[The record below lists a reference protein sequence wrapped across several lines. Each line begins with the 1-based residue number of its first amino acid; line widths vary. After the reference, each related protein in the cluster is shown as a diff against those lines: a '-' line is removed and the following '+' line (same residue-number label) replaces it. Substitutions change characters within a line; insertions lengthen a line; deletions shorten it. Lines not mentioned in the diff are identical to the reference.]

1 MPLKHA
7 TETLL
12 VVGLGIA
19 IALCGILLAVL
30 PPLGISVWPWA
41 LLFLFAVL
49 YPAVLYPLLRR
60 RRAEYAFRALHW
72 FPAALCLLWLAA
84 QLLTEVVPSVFR
96 VTDTLTWGWSSPGVA
111 LGLLLLA
118 WFSLAVVRQRARRL
132 GVIAL
137 LALGFA
143 GVAVA
148 GRAWHMQ
155 ERAQFALASLLSSAE
170 IAADT
175 VPNLAHSS
183 DEREENWRMSMR
195 RRMRREERLNDR
207 GDVAAHDSLSATVQA
222 AQSQTSAL
230 IATTKPSRRGNEALS
245 FGRRVVDA
253 PPRLSHT
260 GPEATGVLL
269 LGLLAAYCG
278 VLHVRVQ
285 RRAMS

>member
-12 VVGLGIA
+12 VAGLGMA
-19 IALCGILLAVL
+19 IALCGVLLAVL

-72 FPAALCLLWLAA
+72 FPAGLCLLWLSA
-84 QLLTEVVPSVFR
+84 QLLAEVLPSVSGAS
-96 VTDTLTWGWSSPGVA
+96 DTLTWGWSSPGVA
-111 LGLLLLA
+111 LGLVLLA
-118 WFSLAVVRQRARRL
+118 WFSLTVVRQRARRL
-132 GVIAL
+132 GAIGLLVIV
-137 LALGFA
+137 FA
-143 GVAVA
+143 AVVLA
-148 GRAWHMQ
+148 GRTWQLQ
-155 ERAQFALASLLSSAE
+155 ERAQFALASLLSSTD
-170 IAADT
+170 IVADT

-207 GDVAAHDSLSATVQA
+207 GAAAARDSLSATVQA
-222 AQSQTSAL
+222 ARTQTSAL
-230 IATTKPSRRGNEALS
+230 IAATKPSRRGNEALS

-260 GPEATGVLL
+260 GPEAMGVLL
-269 LGLLAAYCG
+269 LGFLAAYCG
-278 VLHVRVQ
+278 VLHVRAQ
-285 RRAMS
+285 RRVLP